1 MARRGDLSGWWL
13 FGIAVVG
20 FFSRVLFRLRVEGA
34 DRVPS
39 SGSAIVAGNHVSA
52 LDGVA
57 LALATGSRGRRMTR
71 FLVAAEFFRKLW
83 CGWALRLY
91 RQIPIRRGER
101 DQGALDVA
109 IETIRGGA
117 LAGIFPEGTVNPEPG
132 AGLMRGRRG
141 AARIALASD
150 APVVPVGIWGTQAR
164 WPKLGLHLRRPWR
177 PVVAISYGE
186 PIPPKG
192 DAGSAADVQA
202 FADVIIDA
210 IAAQSERAR
219 ELAEA

>member
-1 MARRGDLSGWWL
+1 VARRGDLSGWWL

-57 LALATGSRGRRMTR
+57 LALVTGSRARRMTR

-91 RQIPIRRGER
+91 RQIPIRRGAR

-117 LAGIFPEGTVNPEPG
+117 LAGIFPEGTVNPEPE
-132 AGLMRGRRG
+132 AGLLRGRRG
-141 AARIALASD
+141 AARIALAAD

-164 WPKLGLHLRRPWR
+164 WPRPGLHLRRPWR

-202 FADVIIDA
+202 FTDVIIDA
-210 IAAQSERAR
+210 IAAQAERAR

>member
-1 MARRGDLSGWWL
+1 VARRGDLNGWWL
-13 FGIAVVG
+13 LGIAVVG

-57 LALATGSRGRRMTR
+57 LALATGLRGRRMTR
-71 FLVAAEFFRKLW
+71 FLVAAEFFRKPW

-91 RQIPIRRGER
+91 RQIPIRRGES

-117 LAGIFPEGTVNPEPG
+117 LAGIFPEGTVNPEPE
-132 AGLMRGRRG
+132 AELMRGRKG
-141 AARIALASD
+141 AARIALATD

-202 FADVIIDA
+202 FTDVIIDA

>member
-1 MARRGDLSGWWL
+1 VARRGDLNGWWL

-91 RQIPIRRGER
+91 RQIPIRRGVR

-117 LAGIFPEGTVNPEPG
+117 LAGIFPEGTVNPEPE
-132 AGLMRGRRG
+132 AGLLRGRKG
-141 AARIALASD
+141 AARIALATD

-164 WPKLGLHLRRPWR
+164 WPKPGLHYRRPWR
-177 PVVAISYGE
+177 PVVAICYGE

-192 DAGSAADVQA
+192 DAGSTADVQA
-202 FADVIIDA
+202 FSDVITDA

>member
-1 MARRGDLSGWWL
+1 VARRGDLNGWWL

-91 RQIPIRRGER
+91 RQIPIRRGAR
-101 DQGALDVA
+101 DQGALEVA

-117 LAGIFPEGTVNPEPG
+117 LAGIFPEGTVNPEPE
-132 AGLMRGRRG
+132 AGLLRGRKG
-141 AARIALASD
+141 AARIALATD

-164 WPKLGLHLRRPWR
+164 WPKPGLHLRRPWR

-202 FADVIIDA
+202 FADVITDA
-210 IAAQSERAR
+210 IAAQAERAR

>member
-1 MARRGDLSGWWL
+1 MARRGDLNGWWW
-13 FGIAVVG
+13 FGIVVVS
-20 FFSRVLFRLRVEGA
+20 FFWHILFRLRVEGA

-39 SGSAIVAGNHVSA
+39 SGPAIVAGNHVSA

-57 LALATGSRGRRMTR
+57 LALATSSRSGRMTR

-83 CGWALRLY
+83 YGWALRLY
-91 RQIPIRRGER
+91 RQIPLRRGQR
-101 DQGALDVA
+101 DHGALDVA
-109 IETIRGGA
+109 IDTIRGGA

-132 AGLMRGRRG
+132 GGLMRGRRG
-141 AARIALASD
+141 VARIALATD

-164 WPKLGLHLRRPWR
+164 WPRSGLHFRRPWR

-186 PIPPKG
+186 PISPKG
-192 DAGSAADVQA
+192 DPDSTEDVQA
-202 FADVIIDA
+202 FTNVIIDA
-210 IAAQSERAR
+210 LAAQAERAK

>member
-1 MARRGDLSGWWL
+1 MARRGDLNGWWL

-20 FFSRVLFRLRVEGA
+20 FFSRVLFRLRVEGS

-91 RQIPIRRGER
+91 RQIPIRRGGR

-132 AGLMRGRRG
+132 AGLLRGRKG
-141 AARIALASD
+141 AARIALATD

-164 WPKLGLHLRRPWR
+164 WPKPGLHLRRPWR

-192 DAGSAADVQA
+192 DAGSTADVQA
-202 FADVIIDA
+202 FTDVITDA
-210 IAAQSERAR
+210 IAAQAERAR
-219 ELAEA
+219 KLAEA

>member
-1 MARRGDLSGWWL
+1 MARRGDLNGWWR

-20 FFSRVLFRLRVEGA
+20 FSWHILFRLRVEGT
-34 DRVPS
+34 DLVPS
-39 SGSAIVAGNHVSA
+39 SGPAIVAGNHVSA

-57 LALATGSRGRRMTR
+57 LALATSSRSGRMTR

-83 CGWALRLY
+83 YGWALRLY
-91 RQIPIRRGER
+91 RQIPLRRGQR

-109 IETIRGGA
+109 IDTIRGGA
-117 LAGIFPEGTVNPEPG
+117 LAGIFPEGTVNPEPA
-132 AGLMRGRRG
+132 AGLMRGRKG
-141 AARIALASD
+141 AARIALATQ

-164 WPKLGLHLRRPWR
+164 WPRSGLHFRRPWR

-186 PIPPKG
+186 PIRPQG
-192 DAGSAADVQA
+192 DPGSAAEVEAFTNVIMEALAKQA
-202 FADVIIDA
+202 V
-210 IAAQSERAR
+210 RAK

>member
-1 MARRGDLSGWWL
+1 M

-20 FFSRVLFRLRVEGA
+20 FFWRILFRTRIEGTEHI
-34 DRVPS
+34 PS
-39 SGSAIVAGNHVSA
+39 SGPAIVAGNHVSA
-52 LDGVA
+52 LDGVV
-57 LALATGSRGRRMTR
+57 LALVTGWQGRRTTK

-91 RQIPIRRGER
+91 RQIPLRRGQQ

-132 AGLMRGRRG
+132 AGLMRGRKG
-141 AARIALASD
+141 AARIALATD

>member
-1 MARRGDLSGWWL
+1 MTRRGDLNGWWL

-20 FFSRVLFRLRVEGA
+20 FFWRVLFGLRVEGA

-39 SGSAIVAGNHVSA
+39 SGPAIVAGNHVSA

-57 LALATGSRGRRMTR
+57 LALTTSSRSRRMTR
-71 FLVAAEFFRKLW
+71 FLVAAEFFRQLW

-91 RQIPIRRGER
+91 RQIPLRRGQR

-109 IETIRGGA
+109 IDTIRGGA

-132 AGLMRGRRG
+132 AGLMRGRKG
-141 AARIALASD
+141 AARIALATE
-150 APVVPVGIWGTQAR
+150 APVVPVGIWGTHAR
-164 WPKLGLHLRRPWR
+164 WPKSGLHFRRPWR
-177 PVVAISYGE
+177 PVVAICYGE

-192 DAGSAADVQA
+192 EPESAEDVRA
-202 FADVIIDA
+202 FTDVIIDA
-210 IAAQSERAR
+210 LATQAERAR

>member
-1 MARRGDLSGWWL
+1 VARRGDLNGWWL
-13 FGIAVVG
+13 FGIVVVG

-39 SGSAIVAGNHVSA
+39 CGSAIVAGNHVSA

-57 LALATGSRGRRMTR
+57 LALTTGSRGRRMTR

-91 RQIPIRRGER
+91 RQIPIRRGVR

-117 LAGIFPEGTVNPEPG
+117 VAGIFPEGTVNPEPG
-132 AGLMRGRRG
+132 AGLLRGRKG
-141 AARIALASD
+141 AARIALATD

-164 WPKLGLHLRRPWR
+164 WPKPGLHLRPPWR
-177 PVVAISYGE
+177 PVVAICYGE

-192 DAGSAADVQA
+192 DAGSTADVQA
-202 FADVIIDA
+202 FTDAITDA
-210 IAAQSERAR
+210 IASQAERAR
-219 ELAEA
+219 KLAEA

>member
-1 MARRGDLSGWWL
+1 MARRGDLNGWWR

-20 FFSRVLFRLRVEGA
+20 FSWHILFRLRVEGA

-39 SGSAIVAGNHVSA
+39 SGPAIVAGNHVSA

-57 LALATGSRGRRMTR
+57 LALTTSSRSGRMTR

-83 CGWALRLY
+83 YGWALRLY
-91 RQIPIRRGER
+91 RQIPLRRGQR
-101 DQGALDVA
+101 DQGAVDVA
-109 IETIRGGA
+109 IGTIRGGA

-132 AGLMRGRRG
+132 GGLMRGRRG
-141 AARIALASD
+141 VARIALATD

-164 WPKLGLHLRRPWR
+164 WPRSGLHFRRPWR
-177 PVVAISYGE
+177 PVVAVSYGE
-186 PIPPKG
+186 PISPRG
-192 DAGSAADVQA
+192 DPGSAADVEAFTNVIMEALAEQA
-202 FADVIIDA
+202 L
-210 IAAQSERAR
+210 RAK

>member
-1 MARRGDLSGWWL
+1 VARRGDLNGWWL
-13 FGIAVVG
+13 FGIAVVD

-91 RQIPIRRGER
+91 RQIPIRRGAR

-117 LAGIFPEGTVNPEPG
+117 LAGIFPEGTVNPEPE
-132 AGLMRGRRG
+132 AGLLRGRKG
-141 AARIALASD
+141 AARIALATD

-164 WPKLGLHLRRPWR
+164 WPKPGLHLRRPWR

-202 FADVIIDA
+202 LADVIIDA
-210 IAAQSERAR
+210 IAAQAERAR

>member
-1 MARRGDLSGWWL
+1 VARRGDLSGWWL

-20 FFSRVLFRLRVEGA
+20 FFSRLLFRLRVEGA

-132 AGLMRGRRG
+132 DGLMRGRKG

-150 APVVPVGIWGTQAR
+150 APVVPVGIWGTQGR
-164 WPKLGLHLRRPWR
+164 WPKLGLHFRRPWR

-192 DAGSAADVQA
+192 DAGSTADVQA
-202 FADVIIDA
+202 FTDVITDA
-210 IAAQSERAR
+210 IAAQTDRAR